1 MPSPVDAL
9 GETPSGNR
17 NLPTYLRSLL
27 AKGPTVILGGNELGL
42 ELASNGTGGE
52 IYVLEQDARQ
62 ADRLLQLAR
71 ERNLNVQVLSSDL
84 EREPISLPPRH
95 VTNVV
100 CLDVLETL
108 RDDVG
113 VLEKLHR
120 ILEPE
125 GKLVVRVRAHSSAKK
140 AKAVAYGET
149 LRTYDAEALRESLE
163 EAAFRPLSIRHW
175 NFLGVPG
182 TFLHQRILHRGFT
195 NEEGLDPQE
204 PRHWWD
210 RGIDFWFR
218 AVENRFGFPVGVSLI
233 AVATPY
239 FEKASVKNP
248 LPGKGFARRAAREA
262 YETMAAER

>member
-1 MPSPVDAL
+1 MPTAAR

-17 NLPTYLRSLL
+17 NLPSYLRSLL
-27 AKGPTVILGGNELGL
+27 AKGPTLILGGDELGL
-42 ELASNGTGGE
+42 ELASSGTGGE
-52 IYVLEQDARQ
+52 IYILEPDVRQ
-62 ADRLLQLAR
+62 SARLLHLAR
-71 ERNLNVQVLSSDL
+71 ERNLNVQILSCDL
-84 EREPISLPPRH
+84 EREPIGLPPRH

-100 CLDVLETL
+100 CLDVLEML

-120 ILEPE
+120 VLEPE
-125 GKLVVRVRAHSSAKK
+125 GKLVVRVRAHSSKK
-140 AKAVAYGET
+140 ENSSPIGET
-149 LRTYDAEALRESLE
+149 LRTYHADTLRESLE

-175 NFLGVPG
+175 NFVGVPG
-182 TFLHQRILHRGFT
+182 TFLNQRILHRGFSG
-195 NEEGLDPQE
+195 EGSADAGEL
-204 PRHWWD
+204 RHWWD

-239 FEKASVKNP
+239 FEKASVKSQ

-262 YETMAAER
+262 YEPMAAER

>member
-1 MPSPVDAL
+1 P
-9 GETPSGNR
+9 
-17 NLPTYLRSLL
+17 
-27 AKGPTVILGGNELGL
+27 
-42 ELASNGTGGE
+42 
-52 IYVLEQDARQ
+52 DARQ
-62 ADRLLQLAR
+62 ADRLIRLAQ

-84 EREPISLPPRH
+84 EREPIGLPLRH

-125 GKLVVRVRAHSSAKK
+125 GKLVVRVRAHSSVKK
-140 AKAVAYGET
+140 ARARAFADP
-149 LRTYDAEALRESLE
+149 LRAYDAETLRESLE

-182 TFLHQRILHRGFT
+182 TFLHKRILHRGFT
-195 NEEGLDPQE
+195 NEETDSQE

-239 FEKASVKNP
+239 FEKASVKSP

-262 YETMAAER
+262 YEPMAAER